1 MMGSNPPHPIKQR
14 IMKLKKLIILA
25 VAPMI
30 CIAASAQQ
38 KENIQ
43 PEKGDFTVAATLSYN
58 SYTSLSAPAGNL
70 TDYNLQAVSTNWN
83 DKQLMV
89 GVEGGWF
96 FSDLWKLTL
105 GGGLSIT
112 SNPGYAPIPGTIDE
126 TYEPGDGSIPN
137 YGAVASQSDIQ
148 FNVFTGVDR
157 YFKSKVCGLMP
168 YVGVRVGYAYGRNSA
183 VSDDETWM
191 GKSIGESFNVRGS
204 LTVGVDYF
212 LTNAFFIGAQV
223 DPFAYTYNKSVY
235 KPQEGL
241 GNLSANSNNYSI
253 LAAPTLKIGFKF

>member
-1 MMGSNPPHPIKQR
+1 
-14 IMKLKKLIILA
+14 MKLRKLIILA
-25 VAPMI
+25 VAPMM
-30 CIAASAQQ
+30 CLAASAQK
-38 KENIQ
+38 KECTAPQ
-43 PEKGDFTVAATLSYN
+43 KGDFTVAATVSYN

-89 GVEGGWF
+89 GIEGGWF

-112 SNPGYAPIPGTIDE
+112 QNPGYAPVPGTIDE
-126 TYEPGDGSIPN
+126 TTEPGDGSIPN

-157 YFKSKVCGLMP
+157 YFKTKVCGLMP
-168 YVGVRVGYAYGRNSA
+168 YVGARVGYAYGRNSA
-183 VSDDETWM
+183 VADDETWM
-191 GKSIGESFNVRGS
+191 GKSIGESFNVRGAI
-204 LTVGVDYF
+204 TAGVDYF
-212 LTNAFFIGAQV
+212 LTNAFFVGVQV
-223 DPFAYTYNKSVY
+223 DPFAYTYNKSTY

-241 GNLSANSNNYSI
+241 GNLSANSNNFSV
-253 LAAPTLKIGFKF
+253 LAAPTLKVGFKF